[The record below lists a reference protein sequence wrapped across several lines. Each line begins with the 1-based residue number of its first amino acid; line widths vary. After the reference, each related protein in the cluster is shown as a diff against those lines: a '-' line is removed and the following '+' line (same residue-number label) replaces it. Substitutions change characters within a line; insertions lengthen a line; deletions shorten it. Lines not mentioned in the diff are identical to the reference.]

1 MKKRTWIVIAVLGA
15 MLLLMAWVYY
25 DFKYNPTYIPGRD
38 TVAYWNEGV
47 CQILRSS
54 ISDTYHVYLNKT
66 FILDYSDSVIAYR
79 EIGSEVYFITTKGG
93 IVVDLATNTYT
104 EYDGTEPIDANHIQG
119 FVETDAYTYLEK
131 IN

>member
-38 TVAYWNEGV
+38 TVAYWNEGA
-47 CQILRSS
+47 CEIGRTSKYYT
-54 ISDTYHVYLNKT
+54 IRLNKQT
-66 FILDYSDSVIAYR
+66 ISNYNNEVIAYR

-104 EYDGTEPIDANHIQG
+104 EYDGTEPIDTNHIQG